1 MDMAAKFDTIRVPFY
16 RRFIM
21 AEEIVT
27 DPNQQQVQLVVDER
41 EMRTTF
47 ANGYRIY
54 TTGEEVVVDF
64 GFNMLNPNPQA
75 GQAQMLFK
83 AGDRV
88 ILSYPTLKRLSIS
101 LGQLI
106 KRYEDQFGPIA
117 IQPGGQPQR
126 R

>member
-1 MDMAAKFDTIRVPFY
+1 
-16 RRFIM
+16 M
-21 AEEIVT
+21 AEEIIHST
-27 DPNQQQVQLVVDER
+27 GGAEGQQQVQLVVDER

-64 GFNMLNPNPQA
+64 GFNMLNPNPQS

-88 ILSYPTLKRLSIS
+88 IMSYPTIKRLSLS
-101 LGQLI
+101 LAQLVR
-106 KRYEDQFGPIA
+106 RYEDQFGQIQ
-117 IQPGGQPQR
+117 IQPGGQPR
-126 R
+126 K

>member
-1 MDMAAKFDTIRVPFY
+1 
-16 RRFIM
+16 M
-21 AEEIVT
+21 AEEDIS

-41 EMRTTF
+41 DMRTTF

-64 GFNMLNPNPQA
+64 GFNMLNPNPA
-75 GQAQMLFK
+75 SGQAQMLFK

-101 LGQLI
+101 LAQLI
-106 KRYEDQFGPIA
+106 KRYEDQFGPIN
-117 IQPGGQPQR
+117 IQPGGTAGR

>member
-1 MDMAAKFDTIRVPFY
+1 MADETLSN
-16 RRFIM
+16 
-21 AEEIVT
+21 
-27 DPNQQQVQLVVDER
+27 DPNQQVQLVVDER

-64 GFNMLNPNPQA
+64 GFNMLNPNPQS

-88 ILSYPTLKRLSIS
+88 ILSYPTVKRLSLS
-101 LGQLI
+101 LAQLVR
-106 KRYEDQFGPIA
+106 RYEEQFGQIP
-117 IQPGGQPQR
+117 IQPGQGGPGPVTPPPVKR
-126 R
+126 

>member
-1 MDMAAKFDTIRVPFY
+1 
-16 RRFIM
+16 M
-21 AEEIVT
+21 AEEILSQ
-27 DPNQQQVQLVVDER
+27 DPNQQVQLVVDER
-41 EMRTTF
+41 EMRNTF

-64 GFNMLNPNPQA
+64 GFNMLNPNPQS

-88 ILSYPTLKRLSIS
+88 IMSYPTIKRLSMS
-101 LGQLI
+101 LAQLV
-106 KRYEDQFGPIA
+106 KRYEDQFGQIPV
-117 IQPGGQPQR
+117 QPGPGGAGAPPR

>member
-1 MDMAAKFDTIRVPFY
+1 
-16 RRFIM
+16 M
-21 AEEIVT
+21 AEEIISST
-27 DPNQQQVQLVVDER
+27 DTSQQQVQLVVDER
-41 EMRTTF
+41 DMRTTF

-75 GQAQMLFK
+75 GPAQMLFK

-88 ILSYPTLKRLSIS
+88 IMSYPTIKRLSLS
-101 LGQLI
+101 LAQLVR
-106 KRYEDQFGPIA
+106 RYEDQFGQIN
-117 IQPGGQPQR
+117 IQPGQGGR